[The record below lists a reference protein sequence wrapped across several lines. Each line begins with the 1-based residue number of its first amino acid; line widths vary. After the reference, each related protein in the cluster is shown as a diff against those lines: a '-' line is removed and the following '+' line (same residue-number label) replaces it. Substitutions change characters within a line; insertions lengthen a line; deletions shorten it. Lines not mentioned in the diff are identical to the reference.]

1 MIYPHNIE
9 HKIGFNEIR
18 LLLHGACHST
28 LGKERVDDIAF
39 SNDYAAVLQSL
50 AITHQMQMLLAH
62 PELGFPRG
70 EIIDVR
76 ESLHRT
82 RIEGL
87 YLDEAELLN
96 LQKTLGYASE
106 LIRYLSELDRTHYD
120 LLNDLVAQT
129 EYSGIAEVIR
139 LIDGILDRYGRLS
152 ENASPELHRIRQEIT
167 RQQGSVGRILTQI
180 LKQGQADGLIEKD
193 ATPTL
198 REGRL
203 VLPVPPSSK
212 RKIGGIVHDESATG
226 KTVFIEPQQV
236 VEANN
241 RIRELQGEEM
251 RERIRILQ
259 DVTGR
264 IRPIVP
270 QIHAS
275 SALLATIDFLLAKCT
290 LAEELHAIV
299 PEIYDGPCIRI
310 RQGRHPLLYLN
321 FKRQNREVVPL
332 NLDLMGALDN
342 GPRGA
347 RILVISGPN
356 AGGKSVCLKTVAL
369 LQYMLQCGL
378 PIPVAEDSQMGCF
391 ENILID
397 IGDEQSIED
406 DLSTYS
412 SHLRNMKEFVR
423 SANPRT
429 LFLIDE
435 FGTGTEPLIGGAIA
449 ESVLTVLNERE
460 AFGVITTHYT
470 NLKHFADNHSGVIN
484 GAMLYDRG
492 ALRPLFML
500 SIGQAGSSFA
510 IEIAKQIGLPASIVQ
525 QATELIGTEHI
536 DYDRSLQ
543 DIARD
548 KRYWENKREKVRLR
562 EKHLEERI
570 AYYEQEIGSLKV
582 KHKQILADANQKA
595 AEILQESNATIERTI
610 REIKEAKADRER
622 TRAARAKVEA
632 QKAKVNQ
639 QAEKTPKAEKDKR
652 PAGPRVLRD
661 FRDLKPM
668 AKTVPT
674 VTKSIAETIRSRKL
688 RFERTLD
695 IRGMRADEALE
706 TFIAYIDD
714 AVMVSAGEITIL
726 HGTGTG
732 ALKQMV
738 RDYLARYNKSRAK
751 AGRPPIAYHDGDVNT
766 GGAGLTVI
774 EL

>member
-9 HKIGFNEIR
+9 QKIGFCDIRSRLSDACRSELGREI
-18 LLLHGACHST
+18 
-28 LGKERVDDIAF
+28 VDALAY
-39 SNDYAAVLQSL
+39 SNDYEQIRQALDITQQMMSVL
-50 AITHQMQMLLAH
+50 HH

-76 ESLHRT
+76 ESVQRI

-87 YLDEAELLN
+87 FLDENELLS
-96 LQKTLGYASE
+96 LVKTLGYANE
-106 LIRYLSELDRTHYD
+106 LIHFLQELDPSHFG
-120 LLNDLVAQT
+120 LLNGLVVQT
-129 EYSGIAEVIR
+129 DCAGIGQVIR
-139 LIDGILDRYGRLS
+139 LVDGVLDRYGRLS
-152 ENASPELHRIRQEIT
+152 DHASPELHRIRQDIN

-180 LKQGQADGLIEKD
+180 LKQGQADGIIDKD
-193 ATPTL
+193 ASPTL

-203 VLPVPPSSK
+203 VLPVPPASK

-241 RIRELQGEEM
+241 RIRELQGEEA

-259 DVTGR
+259 SVSNE
-264 IRPIVP
+264 IRPLIP
-270 QIHAS
+270 QVMAS
-275 SALLATIDFLLAKCT
+275 STLLATIDFLLAKCH
-290 LAEELHAIV
+290 LAEELNAIV
-299 PEIYDGPCIRI
+299 PEMVNVPCIRI
-310 RQGRHPLLYLN
+310 RHGRHPLLYLN
-321 FKRQNREVVPL
+321 FKKQNREVVPL
-332 NLDLMGALDN
+332 NMELMGGMDT
-342 GPRGA
+342 GPRSA
-347 RILVISGPN
+347 RILIISGPN

-391 ENILID
+391 ENMLID

-423 SANPRT
+423 CANPRT

-470 NLKHFADNHSGVIN
+470 NLKHFADSHPGVIN

-510 IEIAKQIGLPASIVQ
+510 IEIAKQIGLPAQIVE
-525 QATELIGTEHI
+525 QATELIGSEHI
-536 DYDRSLQ
+536 NYDRSLQ

-570 AYYEQEIGSLKV
+570 AYYEQEIGSLKL

-595 AEILQESNATIERTI
+595 ADILAESNATIERTI
-610 REIKEAKADRER
+610 REIKEAKADKER
-622 TRAARAKVEA
+622 TRAARAQVEQQKQKVHSAVE
-632 QKAKVNQ
+632 KSDTKSKDSPAK
-639 QAEKTPKAEKDKR
+639 K
-652 PAGPRVLRD
+652 VLRD

-668 AKTVPT
+668 AKTVPN
-674 VTKSIAETIRSRKL
+674 VTKAVSDTIRSRKL

-706 TFIAYIDD
+706 TLIAYVDD
-714 AVMVSAGEITIL
+714 AIMVAAGEVTIL

-738 RDYLARYNKSRAK
+738 RDYLKQYNKARHRN
-751 AGRPPIAYHDGDVNT
+751 GRPDIVYHDGDVNT
-766 GGAGLTVI
+766 GGAGLTII